1 MFQLHT
7 ESQETV
13 RHGVDLLPRVLSLP
27 REVGKEGRV
36 VLRGPV
42 RECSASFPDEA
53 APSQK
58 SEEET
63 GLCAQVR
70 TGPSLCLTE
79 SGWKQ
84 ALWIW

>member
-1 MFQLHT
+1 MFRLHT
-7 ESQETV
+7 ESQETA
-13 RHGVDLLPRVLSLP
+13 RHGVDLLPRVLSLS
-27 REVGKEGRV
+27 REVGKGGESGAP
-36 VLRGPV
+36 GPA

-63 GLCAQVR
+63 GLGAQVR